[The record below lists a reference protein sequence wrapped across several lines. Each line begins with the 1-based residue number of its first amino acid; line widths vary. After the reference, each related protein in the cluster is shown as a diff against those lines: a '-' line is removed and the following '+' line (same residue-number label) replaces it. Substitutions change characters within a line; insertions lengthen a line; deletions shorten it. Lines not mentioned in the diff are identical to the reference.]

1 MQTPLCDR
9 SHARWFLFCTEAHQF
24 VRTAAR
30 GARWYCRR
38 FGGGWQSG
46 DIRACRGAA
55 PLRPSAFC
63 LPAHESAS
71 TAGSLPLVDLVTPTV
86 FGGRPLALA
95 LPLSSSLLPAWLL
108 EARKAIAAGWYCD
121 LAAVLL
127 RGVADAPVPLAAPP
141 ALLLRAS
148 RQPVLLLLVLPLPL
162 FLPLLLL
169 LLLLHKVCALW
180 VVHLLV
186 RRHQVPPLADRPAT
200 DLGLTVPARL

>member
-1 MQTPLCDR
+1 M
-9 SHARWFLFCTEAHQF
+9 
-24 VRTAAR
+24 
-30 GARWYCRR
+30 
-38 FGGGWQSG
+38 
-46 DIRACRGAA
+46 
-55 PLRPSAFC
+55 RPSAFC

-169 LLLLHKVCALW
+169 LLLLL
-180 VVHLLV
+180 
-186 RRHQVPPLADRPAT
+186 PL
-200 DLGLTVPARL
+200 